1 MPFIN
6 SKVTV
11 KMSEEKKDAV
21 KAKLGEAV
29 TLIPGKSETWLMV
42 GFEDDY
48 NLYFQ
53 GNRNEESAFVEVS
66 LYGSAPASVY
76 EDLTEKICGI
86 FESELAIPKKRIY
99 VKYQEVAHWGW
110 NGGNL

>member
-11 KMSEEKKDAV
+11 KMTEEKKKAV

-48 NLYFQ
+48 DLYFQ
-53 GNRNEESAFVEVS
+53 GNKDGESAFVEVS
-66 LYGSAPASVY
+66 LYGNAPASVF

-86 FESELAIPKKRIY
+86 FESELSIPKKRIY
-99 VKYQEVAHWGW
+99 VKYQEVKNWGW
-110 NGGNL
+110 NGSNL